1 MRTLPPIRPTKEQL
15 ALISENRYGVEVI
28 RGAAGS
34 GKTSTAILRLRSLLY
49 MVQERLAREGI
60 DRPAK
65 ILVLTFNRTL
75 SGYIRVL
82 VNEQIKGV
90 AEAELTIETFARWA
104 MLHLGSPKIVQNNIR
119 DQAAIARERTALVA
133 ALHCK

>member
-1 MRTLPPIRPTKEQL
+1 MKTLPTIKPTREQL

-49 MVQERLAREGI
+49 MVQERFERQGI
-60 DRPAK
+60 ERSVR

-75 SGYIRVL
+75 SGYVRVL
-82 VNEQIKGV
+82 AEEQIAGRTGV
-90 AEAELTIETFARWA
+90 YMIIETFARWA
-104 MLHLGSPKIVQNNIR
+104 MIHLGWPNVVQ
-119 DQAAIARERTALVA
+119 
-133 ALHCK
+133 

>member
-1 MRTLPPIRPTKEQL
+1 MKTLPPIRPTREQL

-49 MVQERLAREGI
+49 MIQERFEREDI
-60 DRPAK
+60 ERPIK

-75 SGYIRVL
+75 SGYVRVL
-82 VNEQIKGV
+82 AQEQV
-90 AEAELTIETFARWA
+90 AGRPGTEMMIETFARWA
-104 MLHLGSPKIVQNNIR
+104 MMHLGWPKVVQ
-119 DQAAIARERTALVA
+119 DSARQRKLEQLAR
-133 ALHCK
+133 